1 MRTQPLNDFEPVS
14 TNDAEQLINKGKTL
28 SSPQPL
34 LPNTGRHTGRSV
46 EIRPYKFL
54 IRKFCK
60 VSKIICD
67 PDEQDTSLPRG
78 ICRSTTHRSDA
89 RRRRRKYVGW
99 TRRRA
104 LTFAQGSVAHRLT
117 AVR

>member
-1 MRTQPLNDFEPVS
+1 MRAQPLNDFEPVS

-28 SSPQPL
+28 RPSQPL
-34 LPNTGRHTGRSV
+34 FSNPGRHTGRSV

-67 PDEQDTSLPRG
+67 HDEQDTNVPRTPVG
-78 ICRSTTHRSDA
+78 AARRIDPTHDVAASNMANGLDA
-89 RRRRRKYVGW
+89 RR
-99 TRRRA
+99 
-104 LTFAQGSVAHRLT
+104 
-117 AVR
+117 